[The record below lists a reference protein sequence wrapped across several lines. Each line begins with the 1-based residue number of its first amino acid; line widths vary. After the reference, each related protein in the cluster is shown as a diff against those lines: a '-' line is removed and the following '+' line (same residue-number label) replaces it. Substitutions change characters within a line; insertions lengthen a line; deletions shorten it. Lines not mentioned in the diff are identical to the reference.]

1 MAPRSSSPTTWNE
14 IFADIYAD
22 HGDCAVEALG
32 HGVLLCLWSP
42 LPDSSL
48 AGQEHGQTIP
58 LADMRSG
65 ILLRCKRQ
73 PCIFIS
79 QLRSHWSSWGFKSA
93 SERRQLEQNSSVD
106 FMPLA
111 VLF

>member
-58 LADMRSG
+58 LADIGR
-65 ILLRCKRQ
+65 LQ
-73 PCIFIS
+73 PNNFWS
-79 QLRSHWSSWGFKSA
+79 AGSSW
-93 SERRQLEQNSSVD
+93 NSSCNVPVYQFALD
-106 FMPLA
+106 WCAKGKRRVALA
-111 VLF
+111 G